1 MDTSL
6 WARFLYTVRGFMYGA
21 AKSWVMVPYQLKK
34 RRELEHLFVVLMLSE
49 QAGVPLSP
57 PDLQLRLLPY
67 LVPQILYWRRRMRLW
82 DDDLEMAHLP
92 HLGH

>member
-1 MDTSL
+1 MSESL
-6 WARFLYTVRGFMYGA
+6 WERVLHAVRGFMYGA
-21 AKSWVMVPYQLKK
+21 AKSWVIVPYQLKK
-34 RRELEHLFVVLMLSE
+34 RQELEHMFVLLMLSE
-49 QAGVPLSP
+49 YEGASLAP

-67 LVPQILYWRRRMRLW
+67 LIPQILYWRRRMRLW